1 MNLLPEPHKSESES
15 GAERGARQRTATAC
29 LLGLGVVCLVTAGAA
44 GIAPAQAPTAQGNA
58 SEMPSLPQ
66 AKGGFVGLK
75 TAIEI
80 GLEHHPLLRKA
91 KETAEATEAV
101 AEQTKSKF
109 YPQIDGYA
117 IQTGGTIR
125 PLSAFNIAGAQN
137 KPTSY
142 VTSAGFRADQLIYDF
157 GRTVHRLLASRAGQA
172 AAKKDVLTH
181 TALVILRVQQ
191 AYLQCSRQKRLVD
204 IAEAMVR
211 QLGVLREQIALLYK
225 RQLRSKLDL
234 SLITLELRNA
244 EVQLVQAKNELRAA
258 FAALNNAMG
267 VQGLQ
272 EYTLEEV
279 SEAPP
284 TDPLPALT
292 EHALLDRPELLR
304 TLDRIRQA
312 EERAQADKRLSFPTM
327 SAMGMYGVIYFS
339 DAPTNQY
346 AGAHPGFTQQ
356 WWGAGFKLSIPLF
369 TGFLI
374 ENRIAESK
382 AKQYKA
388 HKEKLD
394 LSNRIRAEVSEAY
407 FTLESAVAQVT
418 VESKE
423 VAAARSAL
431 LLAMERYRNGLASV
445 VDVTSATTA
454 LMTAEVRLSEA
465 RYARDASAFALAFA
479 TGQGYKEHRHG

>member
-1 MNLLPEPHKSESES
+1 MTGKVWLCSLAIWCLFAGWSEA
-15 GAERGARQRTATAC
+15 GPAET
-29 LLGLGVVCLVTAGAA
+29 GAA
-44 GIAPAQAPTAQGNA
+44 VPREDV
-58 SEMPSLPQ
+58 SETPFLPQ
-66 AKGGFVGLK
+66 AKGGFLGFK

-80 GLEHHPLLRKA
+80 GLERHPLLQKA
-91 KETAEATEAV
+91 KETAQASEAV
-101 AEQTKSKF
+101 AEQAKSKF
-109 YPQIDGYA
+109 YPQVDGYA

-125 PLSAFNIAGAQN
+125 PLSAFNIGGAQN

-172 AAKKDVLTH
+172 AAQKDVLTH
-181 TALVILRVQQ
+181 KALVILRVQQ
-191 AYLQCSRQKRLVD
+191 AYLQCSRQKRLVG

-211 QLGVLREQIALLYK
+211 QLGMLREQIAVLYK
-225 RQLRSKLDL
+225 RELRSKLDL
-234 SLITLELRNA
+234 NLITLELRNA

-267 VQGLQ
+267 VQGPQ

-279 SEAPP
+279 SEVPP
-284 TDPLPALT
+284 AGPLPALT

-304 TLDRIRQA
+304 THDRIRQA
-312 EERAQADKRLSFPTM
+312 EERAQADKRLSFPTV
-327 SAMGMYGVIYFS
+327 SAMGMYGVIHFS
-339 DAPTNQY
+339 DAPSNQF
-346 AGAHPGFTQQ
+346 AGAHPGFTKQ

-388 HKEKLD
+388 QKEKLD

-407 FTLESAVAQVT
+407 FTLQSAEAQVT
-418 VESKE
+418 VETKE
-423 VAAARSAL
+423 VAAARTAL
-431 LLAMERYRNGLASV
+431 LLATERYRNGLASV

-479 TGQGYKEHRHG
+479 TGRGYKEHRNG